1 MIIKLV
7 RYFKSVTSAFDMR
20 CALVLVAAVLVVSTK
35 GTRVHDEKMFTS
47 VKRVSTKCN
56 ARLLAISLQVLM
68 IFY

>member
-1 MIIKLV
+1 
-7 RYFKSVTSAFDMR
+7 MR
-20 CALVLVAAVLVVSTK
+20 CVLVLVAAVLVVSTK